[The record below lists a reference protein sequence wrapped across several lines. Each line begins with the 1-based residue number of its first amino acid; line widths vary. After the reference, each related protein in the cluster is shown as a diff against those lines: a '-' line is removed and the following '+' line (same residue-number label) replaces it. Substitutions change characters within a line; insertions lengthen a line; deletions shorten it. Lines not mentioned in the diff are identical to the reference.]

1 MGLGLLEAT
10 KKWLPPEWHR
20 DLDYLRNCRYY
31 RTVQARLTDFMRGEC
46 IFVHIPKT
54 AGCSVGTALFVHGTQ
69 GHKTIRDYRRIL
81 GRQFWSFYK
90 FTFVRNPYV
99 RLVSAYDYL
108 KKGGHPDYPRDR
120 QFGSEVI
127 SAYDD
132 FSDFVLQWLQPGR
145 SEWPMPHFYPQTHF
159 IALDGHLAVDF
170 IGRMETVER
179 DFATIAGQLGKD
191 AVLPKRN
198 QTPGQRK
205 PLASYYEKDAVIQ
218 RVQTVYADDFERLD
232 YPLEPSV

>member
-1 MGLGLLEAT
+1 MGLGLLKVA
-10 KKWLPPEWHR
+10 KRWLPAELYR
-20 DLDYLRNCRYY
+20 DLHHLRNY
-31 RTVQARLTDFMRGEC
+31 RAHKEAQLNLHDFVHNKC
-46 IFVHIPKT
+46 VFVHIPKA
-54 AGCSVGTALFVHGTQ
+54 AGCSVGAALFEHGSG
-69 GHKTIRDYRRIL
+69 GHKTVRDYRRIL
-81 GRQFWSFYK
+81 GRKFWSFYK
-90 FTFVRNPYV
+90 FTFVRNPYM

-120 QFGSEVI
+120 QFGSQVI
-127 SAYDD
+127 GAYDD

-159 IALDGHLAVDF
+159 IALDGQLAVDF
-170 IGRMETVER
+170 IGRKETIEK
-179 DFATIAGQLGKD
+179 DFATIADQLGKD

-218 RVQTVYADDFERLD
+218 RIQTVYTDDFERLG
-232 YPLEPSV
+232 YPLELSV